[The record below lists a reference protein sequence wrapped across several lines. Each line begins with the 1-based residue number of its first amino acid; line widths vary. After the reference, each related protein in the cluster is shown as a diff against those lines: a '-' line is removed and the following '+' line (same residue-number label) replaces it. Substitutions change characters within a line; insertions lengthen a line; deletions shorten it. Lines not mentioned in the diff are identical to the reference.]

1 MRFVLLTSATLL
13 LISGCAN
20 LNTVHRSLNL
30 GNDSKSKA
38 VAIDGYQQPIFSQ
51 LRNKDNDGTENPDY
65 FIVCPNPPVEAISA
79 SNLSAAL
86 TNGFKAGQSAAGAG
100 ATNDTQ
106 AALVSAVA
114 AASIGLRTNST
125 TLLSYNA
132 TANCLAYM
140 GGATKDR
147 KFMELAR
154 RNQHITLAILAI
166 EQLTGVAQAG
176 QASMTTGGSSA
187 TGAENLAPLQ
197 TALDNAQKEA
207 NSAKTK
213 QADAAADREK
223 ALKDLDE
230 KSKTRKAAEGKQAEL
245 IKAKAEQEKI
255 DAAAADVKEAQKA
268 EDLSR
273 DSLSAAT
280 RNLAAAGLEVKRTDD
295 LVRNAQTTVELAQR
309 AVRAQASS
317 SAQVGA
323 GAGPRAS
330 ATEAVAQAVVDII
343 KISTAAIGEGETC
356 ATILED
362 FKENNSPAQI
372 AKWQSEAG
380 QAILATCVYERF
392 EAAKSRATVATEPA
406 PKPAPTIVKQEGA
419 AAVAAVAAAAQGPQP
434 PKAGAKVTPPKAAEA
449 QPTTAAGA
457 IFESVRKSAT
467 RVSTE

>member
-1 MRFVLLTSATLL
+1 MRLALLTSCA
-13 LISGCAN
+13 LILMSGCAN

-30 GNDSKSKA
+30 GNESKSKA

-51 LRNKDNDGTENPDY
+51 LRNRDNVGVENPDY

-140 GGATKDR
+140 GGATRDK

-187 TGAENLAPLQ
+187 TGAENLTPLQ
-197 TALDNAQKEA
+197 TALDNSQKEA

-223 ALKDLDE
+223 ALKDVDE
-230 KSKTRKAAEGKQAEL
+230 KSKTRKAAEVKQAEL
-245 IKAKAEQEKI
+245 IKAKAEQEKL
-255 DAAAADVKEAQKA
+255 DAAAADVKDAQKA
-268 EDLSR
+268 EDLAR

-280 RNLAAAGLEVKRTDD
+280 RNLAAAGLEVKRTDE
-295 LVRNAQTTVELAQR
+295 LVHNAQTTVELAQR
-309 AVRAQASS
+309 AVRAQAASS
-317 SAQVGA
+317 SQVGA

-330 ATEAVAQAVVDII
+330 ATEAVANAVVDII

-356 ATILED
+356 AAILED
-362 FKENNSPAQI
+362 FRDTQDANQI
-372 AKWQSEAG
+372 AKWQSDAG
-380 QAILATCVYERF
+380 QAILAACAIERV
-392 EAAKSRATVATEPA
+392 EAAKARASVASEAA
-406 PKPAPTIVKQEGA
+406 PKTAPAIKSDGTATALVTQD
-419 AAVAAVAAAAQGPQP
+419 PQQPKADTKAKP
-434 PKAGAKVTPPKAAEA
+434 PKAGTAPTS
-449 QPTTAAGA
+449 TTAANV
-457 IFESVRKSAT
+457 FESIRKS
-467 RVSTE
+467 TERMRSE